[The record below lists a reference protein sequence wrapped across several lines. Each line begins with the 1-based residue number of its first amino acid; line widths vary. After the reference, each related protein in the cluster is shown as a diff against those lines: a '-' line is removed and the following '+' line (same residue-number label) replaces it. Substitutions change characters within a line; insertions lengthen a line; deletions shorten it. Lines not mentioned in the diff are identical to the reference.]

1 MPLVS
6 LAQKADTLLKRDF
19 KPTGIRVGTDLL
31 SLVRIPVDDSFNG
44 WEVSA
49 DVDFHRYFLT
59 MEIGQ
64 WQRSFTTDEETY
76 ANDGSY
82 WRIGVDVNF
91 LKKDP
96 DRNMLFIGARYG
108 TGRFDEDLT
117 IMLND
122 TWNSGTSVYNNTGTK
137 ATWAEVTG
145 GLRVKIWK
153 FVWLGY
159 TARYKFGLNTE
170 EKGALKPYD
179 VPGYGGTYKNTT
191 WGFNYQLLIRIPVR
205 KLSVLPEQ

>member
-122 TWNSGTSVYNNTGTK
+122 TWNSGTSVYNSTGTK

>member
-96 DRNMLFIGARYG
+96 DRNMLFIGARYA

-117 IMLND
+117 VMLND